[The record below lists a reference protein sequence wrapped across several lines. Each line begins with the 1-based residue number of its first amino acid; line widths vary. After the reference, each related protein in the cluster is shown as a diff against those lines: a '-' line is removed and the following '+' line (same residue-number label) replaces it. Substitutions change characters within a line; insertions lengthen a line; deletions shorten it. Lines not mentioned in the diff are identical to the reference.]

1 MAKVVQK
8 LHPEI
13 NKVYFINTY
22 TLLRILSGSGTIQ
35 FDFKN
40 YDDWQD
46 KAIYL
51 EKGQYI
57 KFFSEDFVVQKIE
70 FPSKTIF
77 EKKEVRVLFKHLI
90 SLGYVDFN
98 ECDACKRYLEN
109 TVFSGHTSEIIDIS
123 SEQWYWQNP
132 FKASKQEYQ
141 IIFDVKD
148 IIDENYYG
156 NFNNDDLSQLMTERG
171 YEAQALVKDKIGLSI
186 KNLISNKKLME
197 GKKKIVFSDKSI
209 QEVSY
214 ETGFK
219 DPAYFNRVFKR
230 TTGMTPSDFR
240 NDFDYENRDT
250 FVRNLMELLKTF
262 HTQQRTL
269 GFYADK
275 INLSVKALSKKT
287 RAKMNA
293 SLGQLIR
300 NELVSTSKKMLE
312 QDAPIKEIAFAL
324 GFEEPQHFTH
334 FFKNHTGTTP
344 SAYRLEKYNP

>member
-1 MAKVVQK
+1 MVEK

-13 NKVYFINTY
+13 NKVYFINKY
-22 TLLRILSGSGTIQ
+22 TLLHIISGSGTIQ
-35 FDFKN
+35 VDFKN
-40 YDDWQD
+40 YNDWQD

-57 KFFSEDFVVQKIE
+57 KFFSDDFVVQKIE
-70 FPSKTIF
+70 FPNKTIF

-90 SLGYVDFN
+90 SLGYINFN
-98 ECDACKRYLEN
+98 ECEECKRYLSN
-109 TVFSGHTSEIIDIS
+109 TVFSENPSEIIDIS
-123 SEQWYWQNP
+123 SKQWYWQNP

-156 NFNNDDLSQLMTERG
+156 NFSNNDLTQLMTENG

-186 KNLISNKKLME
+186 KSLISNKRLME
-197 GKKKIVFSDKSI
+197 GKKKIVFTDKSI

-214 ETGFK
+214 ETGYK
-219 DPAYFNRVFKR
+219 DPAYFNRVFKN
-230 TTGMTPSDFR
+230 TTGMTPSEFR

-250 FVRNLMELLKTF
+250 FAQNLIELLKTY
-262 HTQQRTL
+262 HTEQRSL

-275 INLSVKALSKKT
+275 MNLSVKALSKKT

-300 NELVSTSKKMLE
+300 NELIFTSKKMLD
-312 QDAPIKEIAFAL
+312 QDAPIKDIAFAL
-324 GFEEPQHFTH
+324 GFEEANHFSH
-334 FFKNHTGTTP
+334 FFKNYTGTTP
-344 SAYRLEKYNP
+344 TDYRIKKYNS